1 MIVTLL
7 KQPLMMLLKQIQLGE
22 ISTFRSAF
30 GTLEKIVLGLLSTWK
45 TAIEHTGPLNELMSS
60 RMN

>member
-1 MIVTLL
+1 
-7 KQPLMMLLKQIQLGE
+7 MLLKQIQLGE